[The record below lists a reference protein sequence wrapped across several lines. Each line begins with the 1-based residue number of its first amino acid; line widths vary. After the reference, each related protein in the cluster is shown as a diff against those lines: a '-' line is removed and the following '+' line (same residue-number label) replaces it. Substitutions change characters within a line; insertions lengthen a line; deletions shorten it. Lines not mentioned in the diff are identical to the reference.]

1 MTKEW
6 FNGLREVESVPKGY
20 RVWNIG
26 KKNGAEFDPNYLIVG
41 LFDENF
47 HGIDFVKIRTERA
60 GDIYDGVS
68 FGYTLESLE
77 KYVNGEIPIKDYM
90 LDWYLWKLPKM
101 KIALEAMKTI
111 QWD

>member
-6 FNGLREVESVPKGY
+6 FNRLREVESVPKGY
-20 RVWNIG
+20 QVWPIG
-26 KKNGAEFDPNYLIVG
+26 KKNGADFDPNILVVG
-41 LFDENF
+41 LFDENC

-68 FGYTLESLE
+68 FGYTLEELE
-77 KYVNGEIPIKDYM
+77 KYVEGKVWIRKSEYK
-90 LDWYLWKLPKM
+90 WYLHRLPKM
-101 KIALEAMKTI
+101 RIALEAMRTI